1 MSVYLF
7 FENKKLKAVFDND
20 IVMKKAVIPYI
31 IKYHITLGIYKN
43 SEECK
48 VKLRSK
54 LCDLFSEDLYFME
67 SQNNTWFIKKI
78 DSNKINKEIEIIS
91 FNTRYTKINVKG
103 KNITKKDLI
112 KNIPNLNLTCF

>member
-1 MSVYLF
+1 ML
-7 FENKKLKAVFDND
+7 LT
-20 IVMKKAVIPYI
+20 I
-31 IKYHITLGIYKN
+31 GIYRN

-48 VKLRSK
+48 IKLRSK
-54 LCDLFSEDLYFME
+54 LCDLFSDDLYFME

-112 KNIPNLNLTCF
+112 KNIPNLNLTNF